1 MTKDE
6 RKKSNS
12 EMDTQE
18 TSQENSSGFFGWI
31 ERVGNKLPHPVV
43 IFIVL
48 AAIVMA
54 VSAILSAM
62 NFELSYF
69 DSVAQEDS
77 IVVAESLLSREG
89 INYIFNNLVSNFTGF
104 APLGTVLVAMLGV
117 GIAEWTGLIS
127 TSMKKLLE
135 NVPPMLLS
143 AAIVFAGINSNI
155 ASDVGYVVVVPLGA
169 IIFAGA
175 GRHPIAGLAAA
186 FAGVSGGF
194 SANLLV
200 GPTDALLQGLTNE
213 ALASANLNY
222 DVAVTANWYFLIAS
236 TFILTIVGAW
246 VTDKIIEPRLGEY
259 NGNYKPDQE
268 DITSEEARALKL
280 AGISLLIYAV
290 IMAYLMFDLGL
301 PGSGFFRAIEE
312 STGEMSI
319 NPFLS
324 TGLMTAIFLLFTIP
338 GITYGVSVGKIKDSN
353 DFVEGMKEAMGSMS
367 GYIVLAFFAAQLINY
382 FNYSN
387 LGKIISISGAN
398 FLQNAGFGGPLL
410 IFVFILLVAFINLF
424 MGSASAKW
432 AILAPIFV
440 PMFYNLGITP
450 EMTQIA
456 YRVADST
463 TNIISP
469 LMTYFPMILI
479 FMKRYDKDSGIGTLI
494 STMLTYSLAF
504 LAVWSVVLLIWYALG
519 IPLGPGAHMT
529 I

>member
-18 TSQENSSGFFGWI
+18 ASQENSSGFFGWI

-77 IVVAESLLSREG
+77 VVVAESLLSREG

-290 IMAYLMFDLGL
+290 IMA
-301 PGSGFFRAIEE
+301 
-312 STGEMSI
+312 
-319 NPFLS
+319 
-324 TGLMTAIFLLFTIP
+324 
-338 GITYGVSVGKIKDSN
+338 
-353 DFVEGMKEAMGSMS
+353 
-367 GYIVLAFFAAQLINY
+367 
-382 FNYSN
+382 
-387 LGKIISISGAN
+387 
-398 FLQNAGFGGPLL
+398 
-410 IFVFILLVAFINLF
+410 
-424 MGSASAKW
+424 
-432 AILAPIFV
+432 
-440 PMFYNLGITP
+440 
-450 EMTQIA
+450 
-456 YRVADST
+456 
-463 TNIISP
+463 
-469 LMTYFPMILI
+469 
-479 FMKRYDKDSGIGTLI
+479 
-494 STMLTYSLAF
+494 
-504 LAVWSVVLLIWYALG
+504 
-519 IPLGPGAHMT
+519 
-529 I
+529 